1 MKRFIMMIGALCL
14 ACGVLYAQES
24 KSRFF
29 SGSFSVSSGLFW
41 GSVENSL
48 SDDRGDTP
56 SDQKTAYTRS
66 LEENWVPY
74 VQAGG
79 QLNFF
84 DFFLK
89 GAVISAIPVRAGKA
103 EDANFPDSGEIALR
117 SRSENDSVLKEHFQ
131 GNAGLGYAFHFGKW
145 QIIPQAGFTYK
156 TRSWD
161 AADGK
166 ALFQGRAEYYSVNGV
181 YSSTTEVTM
190 YPSIGLEG
198 AFTINDLFEI
208 RAGGNFFPYVLSETT
223 LKNYFPNIENNY
235 AKFTGLGGSAE
246 LGFLFTP
253 RKLQYLSL
261 MAGFGYEGIY
271 LKDGDVSAQVE
282 GFNVPEKTEID
293 YFSAAYDSTTFKF
306 TLGAIVKF

>member
-14 ACGVLYAQES
+14 VCGILYAQEG

-41 GSVENSL
+41 GGVENTL
-48 SDDRGDTP
+48 FDDRSATP
-56 SDQKTAYTRS
+56 SDQKTVYTRS

-79 QLNFF
+79 QINFF

-89 GAVISAIPVRAGKA
+89 GAVVSAIPVRAGKA
-103 EDANFPDSGEIALR
+103 EDANFPDGEDALR
-117 SRSENDSVLKEHFQ
+117 SRSENDSILKEHFQ
-131 GNAGLGYAFHFGKW
+131 GSAGLGYAFRFGKW
-145 QIIPQAGFTYK
+145 QLVPQAGFTYR

-161 AADGK
+161 AADGE
-166 ALFQGRAEYYSVNGV
+166 ALFQNQANYSSVNGV
-181 YSSTTEVTM
+181 YNATTEVTM

-235 AKFTGLGGSAE
+235 ARFTGLGGSAE
-246 LGFLFTP
+246 LSFLFTP

-271 LKDGDVSAQVE
+271 LKDGEVSLQAE
-282 GFNVPEKTEID
+282 GFNVPEKTEVD
-293 YFSAAYDSTTFKF
+293 YYSAGYDSTAFKF